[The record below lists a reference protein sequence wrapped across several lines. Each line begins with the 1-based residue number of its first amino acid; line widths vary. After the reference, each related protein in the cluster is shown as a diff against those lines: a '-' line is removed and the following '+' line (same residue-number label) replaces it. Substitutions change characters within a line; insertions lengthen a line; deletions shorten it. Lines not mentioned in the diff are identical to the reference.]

1 LRLHPV
7 LLRLTAASV
16 LVLGLIV
23 LSGSKADAAELVP
36 NPSMESGTTTP
47 TSWNNNTSGVNT
59 SSFTW
64 STNGH
69 TGSRSLRTNVT
80 AFTSGDAKWWFDPV
94 AVSPN
99 TTYTYSYWSRST
111 VDSQLLVEFGNGTS
125 NVSVVWLA
133 TMPASP
139 GVWTQRTKTFMTLAD
154 TVTVTMYHAL
164 ETVGVSEI
172 DDASLPS
179 VAAPTPTVTVTVPA
193 AGAVVSGFAVAL
205 GATTTGTGI
214 LGVQFKVDGANVGA
228 EDTTSPYG
236 VTWNSTAVADG
247 SHAVTATLRTAATSI
262 TSAAVTVTVTNS
274 TPGQLVANPS
284 MELGTTTPTSWSTG
298 VFGVN
303 TSTFTWS
310 TNGHTGSRSLRTDV
324 TALTS
329 GDAKWYFAPVTV
341 SPSTSYTYSYWTRS
355 TVVTQIL
362 AEYTNAAGVS
372 TVVWLEDV
380 PVSAGVWTQRNKTLT
395 TPADAVKLTIYHAI
409 PVVGSLETDDVSL
422 TVSTSAPTIA
432 VTAPTGGATVSG
444 TAVTLSASTTGTGLL
459 GVQFKVDGV
468 SVGAEDTTSP
478 YSITWNSTTVANGTR
493 GVTAVLRT
501 ATTTVTSAVVGINV
515 NNTELLTNGTLEL
528 ANGSQ
533 PASWANASFGVLTSS
548 FSYPATGGHSGTR
561 FVRTDVAAFT
571 NGDAK
576 WYPTSTV
583 AVTAGS
589 YYRFSDW
596 YRTNTQ
602 TEVLAEVTLSGGA
615 TTYMVGSLPLPSASA
630 WTQYKTTWKMPPNAT
645 ALRVWHSVVAVG
657 FLETDDYSLM
667 LQSNAPLTR
676 PLISITVDDGNSSD
690 INYFLPKLQTTS
702 MPATFFVVSSY
713 LGSPNHT
720 TAAQVV
726 QLKNAGMEIGAHTV
740 THPDLATLS
749 VAAQQAEIVNSKTA
763 LQNVIGVPIV
773 SFAAPYGHYTSQ
785 TLDIIRANFTYHR
798 STGQNL
804 NYRPTTN
811 LYEIRERQI
820 DPSTTATQVS
830 QWISDAVASNAW
842 LVFMFHDVST
852 TPTAT
857 GTTPTVFDQMMNTI
871 KNSGVTVKTM
881 KDAAAEVAPQL
892 LP

>member
-1 LRLHPV
+1 LRHHPV
-7 LLRLTAASV
+7 LLRLAAASV
-16 LVLGLIV
+16 LVLGLTV
-23 LSGSKADAAELVP
+23 FNSSNANAAELVP

-69 TGSRSLRTNVT
+69 TGSRSVRTNVT
-80 AFTSGDAKWWFDPV
+80 AFTSGDAKWWFNPV

-111 VDSQLLVEFGNGTS
+111 VDSQLLVELGNGTG

-139 GVWTQRTKTFMTLAD
+139 GVWTQRSQTFTTLAD

-179 VAAPTPTVTVTVPA
+179 AAVPTPTVTVSAPT
-193 AGAVVSGFAVAL
+193 AGAVVSGAAVAL
-205 GATTTGTGI
+205 GASTTGTGI
-214 LGVQFKVDGANVGA
+214 LGVQFKVDGANVGV

-236 VTWNSTAVADG
+236 VTWNSSAVTDG
-247 SHAVTATLRTAATSI
+247 SHAVTATLRTTATSI
-262 TSAAVTVTVTNS
+262 TSAAVNVTVTNS
-274 TPGQLVANPS
+274 AASQLVANPS
-284 MELGTTTPTSWSTG
+284 MELGTTTPTSWSSG

-303 TSTFTWS
+303 TSSFTWS

-329 GDAKWYFAPVTV
+329 GDAKWYFTPVTV

-362 AEYTNAAGVS
+362 AEYITAAGVS

-380 PVSAGVWTQRNKTLT
+380 PASSGVWTQRTKLLT
-395 TPADAVKLTIYHAI
+395 TPSNAVKLTIYHAI
-409 PVVGSLETDDVSL
+409 PSVGTLETDDVSL
-422 TVSTSAPTIA
+422 TV
-432 VTAPTGGATVSG
+432 
-444 TAVTLSASTTGTGLL
+444 
-459 GVQFKVDGV
+459 
-468 SVGAEDTTSP
+468 
-478 YSITWNSTTVANGTR
+478 
-493 GVTAVLRT
+493 
-501 ATTTVTSAVVGINV
+501 
-515 NNTELLTNGTLEL
+515 NNAELLTNGTLEL

-533 PASWANASFGVLTSS
+533 PAAWANSSFGVLTSS
-548 FSYPATGGHSGTR
+548 FSYPATGGHSGSR
-561 FVRTDVAAFT
+561 FVRTSVSAFT

-576 WYPTSTV
+576 WFPSSTV

-615 TTYMVGSLPLPSASA
+615 TTYMVGSLPLASASA
-630 WTQYKTTWKMPPNAT
+630 WTQYRTTWKMPANAT
-645 ALRVWHSVVAVG
+645 ALRIWHSAVAVG
-657 FLETDDYSLM
+657 FLETDDYSLT
-667 LQSNAPLTR
+667 LQPNVLLTR

-690 INYFLPKLQTTS
+690 TSYVLPKLQSTAMT
-702 MPATFFVVSSY
+702 ATFFVVSSY
-713 LGSPNHT
+713 LGTPNHT

-749 VAAQQAEIVNSKTA
+749 VAAQQTEIVNSKAT
-763 LQNVIGVPIV
+763 LQNVTGIPIV
-773 SFAAPYGHYTSQ
+773 SFAAPFGHYTSQ
-785 TLDIIRANFTYHR
+785 TLDIIRSNFTYHR

-804 NYRPTTN
+804 NYRPTAN
-811 LYEIRERQI
+811 LYEIRERPI
-820 DPSTTATQVS
+820 DPSTTAAQVS
-830 QWISDAVASNAW
+830 QWIAEAVADNAW
-842 LVFMFHDVST
+842 LVFMFHDIST
-852 TPTAT
+852 TPTAN
-857 GTTPTVFDQMMNTI
+857 GTTPAVFDQMMNNI

-892 LP
+892 VP

>member
-1 LRLHPV
+1 LV
-7 LLRLTAASV
+7 RLTAASV

-69 TGSRSLRTNVT
+69 TGSRSLRTNVS
-80 AFTSGDAKWWFDPV
+80 AFTSGDAKWWFNPV

-111 VDSQLLVEFGNGTS
+111 VDSQLLVEFGNGTG
-125 NVSVVWLA
+125 VSVVWLA

-139 GVWTQRTKTFMTLAD
+139 GVWTQRNKTFTTLAD

-164 ETVGVSEI
+164 EAVGVSEI

-179 VAAPTPTVTVTVPA
+179 AAAPTPTVTVTAPT
-193 AGAVVSGFAVAL
+193 AGAVVSGAAVAL
-205 GATTTGTGI
+205 GASTTGTGI
-214 LGVQFKVDGANVGA
+214 LGVQFKVDGANVGP
-228 EDTTSPYG
+228 EDATAPYG
-236 VTWNSTAVADG
+236 VTWNSTSVTDG
-247 SHAVTATLRTAATSI
+247 SHAVTATLRTAATSV
-262 TSAAVTVTVTNS
+262 TSAAVNVTVTNS
-274 TPGQLVANPS
+274 AAGQLVANPS
-284 MELGTTTPTSWSTG
+284 MELGTTTPTSWNTG

-310 TNGHTGSRSLRTDV
+310 TNGHTGSRSLRTDI
-324 TALTS
+324 TSLTS
-329 GDAKWYFAPVTV
+329 GDAKWYFAPVIVT
-341 SPSTSYTYSYWTRS
+341 PNTSYTYSYWTRS

-362 AEYTNAAGVS
+362 AEYINAAGVS
-372 TVVWLEDV
+372 TVTWLENV
-380 PVSAGVWTQRNKTLT
+380 PASPGIWTQRMKTLT
-395 TPADAVKLTIYHAI
+395 TPADAVRFTIYHAI
-409 PVVGSLETDDVSL
+409 PSIGTLETDDVSL
-422 TVSTSAPTIA
+422 T
-432 VTAPTGGATVSG
+432 
-444 TAVTLSASTTGTGLL
+444 
-459 GVQFKVDGV
+459 
-468 SVGAEDTTSP
+468 
-478 YSITWNSTTVANGTR
+478 
-493 GVTAVLRT
+493 
-501 ATTTVTSAVVGINV
+501 V
-515 NNTELLTNGTLEL
+515 NNTELLTNGTLES

-533 PASWANASFGVLTSS
+533 PASWANSSFGVLTSS
-548 FSYPATGGHSGTR
+548 FSYPATGGHSGSR
-561 FVRTDVAAFT
+561 FVRTDVSAFT

-576 WYPTSTV
+576 WFPSPTVS
-583 AVTAGS
+583 VTAGG

-615 TTYMVGSLPLPSASA
+615 TTYMVGTLALSSAPA
-630 WTQYKTTWKMPPNAT
+630 WTQYKTTWKMPSNAT

-657 FLETDDYSLM
+657 FLETDDYSLT
-667 LQSNAPLTR
+667 LQPSAPLTR

-690 INYFLPKLQTTS
+690 ISYVLPKLQTTA

-713 LGSPNHT
+713 LGTPNHT
-720 TAAQVV
+720 TAAQIV

-749 VAAQQAEIVNSKTA
+749 VAAQQAEIVNSKTT
-763 LQNVIGVPIV
+763 LQNVTGVPIV

-820 DPSTTATQVS
+820 DPSTTAPQVS
-830 QWISDAVASNAW
+830 QWITDAVADNAW

-852 TPTAT
+852 TPTAN
-857 GTTPTVFDQMMNTI
+857 GTTPAVFDQMMNNI
-871 KNSGVTVKTM
+871 KNSGVTVRTM

>member
-1 LRLHPV
+1 M
-7 LLRLTAASV
+7 
-16 LVLGLIV
+16 
-23 LSGSKADAAELVP
+23 P
-36 NPSMESGTTTP
+36 NPSTELGTTTP

-69 TGSRSLRTNVT
+69 TGSRSLRTSVT
-80 AFTSGDAKWWFDPV
+80 AFTNGDAKWWFNPV

-139 GVWTQRTKTFMTLAD
+139 GVWTQRTKTFTTLAD

-164 ETVGVSEI
+164 ETIGVSEI

-179 VAAPTPTVTVTVPA
+179 AVASTPTVTVTAPA
-193 AGAVVSGFAVAL
+193 SGAVVSGTTVAL
-205 GATTTGTGI
+205 GASTTGTGI
-214 LGVQFKVDGANVGA
+214 LGVQFKVDGANVGV
-228 EDTTSPYG
+228 EDTTAPYG
-236 VTWNSTAVADG
+236 MTWNSTAVADG

-262 TSAAVTVTVTNS
+262 TSTAVNINVTNNAA
-274 TPGQLVANPS
+274 GQLVANPS
-284 MELGTTTPTSWSTG
+284 MELGTTSPTSWNTG

-310 TNGHTGSRSLRTDV
+310 TNGHTGSRSVRTDV

-329 GDAKWYFAPVTV
+329 GDAKWYFAPVVV
-341 SPSTSYTYSYWTRS
+341 SPSTSYNYSYWTRS
-355 TVVTQIL
+355 TILTQIL

-380 PVSAGVWTQRNKTLT
+380 PVSAGVWTPRTKTLT

-409 PVVGSLETDDVSL
+409 PSVGSLETDDVSL
-422 TVSTSAPTIA
+422 TISTSAPTIA
-432 VTAPTGGATVSG
+432 VTAPTSGTTVSG
-444 TAVTLSASTTGTGLL
+444 TVVTLSASTTGTGVL
-459 GVQFKVDGV
+459 GVRFKVDGV
-468 SVGAEDTTSP
+468 NVGAEDTTSP
-478 YSITWNSTTVANGTR
+478 YSISWNSTTVANGTR
-493 GVTAVLRT
+493 GVAAVVRT

-515 NNTELLTNGTLEL
+515 NNAELLTNGTLEL

-533 PASWANASFGVLTSS
+533 PASWANSSFGVLTSS
-548 FSYPATGGHSGTR
+548 FTYPATGGHSGSR
-561 FVRTDVAAFT
+561 FVRTNVTAFT

-583 AVTAGS
+583 AVSAGS

-615 TTYMVGSLPLPSASA
+615 TTYMVGSLPLSSAST
-630 WTQYKTTWKMPPNAT
+630 WTQYKTTWKMPANAT
-645 ALRVWHSVVAVG
+645 ALRIWHSVVAVG

-667 LQSNAPLTR
+667 LQPNAPLTR

-690 INYFLPKLQTTS
+690 INYFLPKLQTTA

-713 LGSPNHT
+713 LGTPNHT

-749 VAAQQAEIVNSKTA
+749 VAAQQTEIVNSKTT
-763 LQNVIGVPIV
+763 LQNVTGVPIV

-785 TLDIIRANFTYHR
+785 TLDIIRSNFTYHR

-811 LYEIRERQI
+811 LYEIRERPI
-820 DPSTTATQVS
+820 APSTTAAQVS
-830 QWISDAVASNAW
+830 QWIAEAVADNAW

-852 TPTAT
+852 TPTAN
-857 GTTPTVFDQMMNTI
+857 GTTPAVFDQMMNNI

-881 KDAAAEVAPQL
+881 KDAAAEVVPQL

>member
-1 LRLHPV
+1 
-7 LLRLTAASV
+7 V
-16 LVLGLIV
+16 LVLGLTIF
-23 LSGSKADAAELVP
+23 SSSKANATELVP
-36 NPSMESGTTTP
+36 NSSMESGTTTP

-80 AFTSGDAKWWFDPV
+80 AFTSGDAKWWFNPV

-125 NVSVVWLA
+125 NASVVWLA
-133 TMPASP
+133 TMPPSP
-139 GVWTQRTKTFMTLAD
+139 GVWTQRTKTFTTLAD

-179 VAAPTPTVTVTVPA
+179 
-193 AGAVVSGFAVAL
+193 
-205 GATTTGTGI
+205 
-214 LGVQFKVDGANVGA
+214 
-228 EDTTSPYG
+228 
-236 VTWNSTAVADG
+236 
-247 SHAVTATLRTAATSI
+247 AATPPPP
-262 TSAAVTVTVTNS
+262 V
-274 TPGQLVANPS
+274 GQLVTNPS
-284 MELGTTTPTSWSTG
+284 MEVGTTTPTSWSTG

-310 TNGHTGSRSLRTDV
+310 TNGHTGSRSLRTDI

-362 AEYTNAAGVS
+362 AEYINAAGVS
-372 TVVWLEDV
+372 TVTWLENV
-380 PVSAGVWTQRNKTLT
+380 PASPGIWTQRTKTLT
-395 TPADAVKLTIYHAI
+395 TPSDAVRLSIYHAI
-409 PVVGSLETDDVSL
+409 PGVGTLETDDVSL
-422 TVSTSAPTIA
+422 T
-432 VTAPTGGATVSG
+432 
-444 TAVTLSASTTGTGLL
+444 
-459 GVQFKVDGV
+459 
-468 SVGAEDTTSP
+468 
-478 YSITWNSTTVANGTR
+478 
-493 GVTAVLRT
+493 
-501 ATTTVTSAVVGINV
+501 V

-528 ANGSQ
+528 SAGAQ
-533 PASWANASFGVLTSS
+533 PASWANSSFGVLTSS
-548 FSYPATGGHSGTR
+548 FSYPATGGHSGSR
-561 FVRTDVAAFT
+561 FVRTNVSAFS

-576 WYPTSTV
+576 WFPTSTA

-615 TTYMVGSLPLPSASA
+615 TTYMVGSLPLASASA

-667 LQSNAPLTR
+667 LQPNAPLTR
-676 PLISITVDDGNSSD
+676 PLISITVDDGNASD
-690 INYFLPKLQTTS
+690 ISYVLPKLQTTA

-713 LGSPNHT
+713 LGTPNHT

-749 VAAQQAEIVNSKTA
+749 VAAQQTEIVNSKTT
-763 LQNVIGVPIV
+763 LQNVTGVPIV
-773 SFAAPYGHYTSQ
+773 SFAAPFGHYTSQ
-785 TLDIIRANFTYHR
+785 TLDIIRSNFTYHR

-811 LYEIRERQI
+811 LYEIREKQI
-820 DPSTTATQVS
+820 DPSTTAAQVS
-830 QWISDAVASNAW
+830 QWITEAVADNAW
-842 LVFMFHDVST
+842 VVFMFHDVST

-857 GTTPTVFDQMMNTI
+857 GTTPAVFDQMMNNI

-881 KDAAAEVAPQL
+881 KGAAAEVAPQL
-892 LP
+892 VP